1 MKVNA
6 KALPPARKA
15 AFEALRTARWARIMT
30 KWLIRHSSKEGVKW
44 QLVDF
49 CGKHG
54 QESAGIVDLM
64 AIRKNHKKPDEGG
77 HRGDMFEIVLIQVKG
92 GSAPRPKP
100 KEIERMLAVIRRT
113 MWAAKFCGLTR
124 SRSDEPLSKCR
135 LVRSAR

>member
-1 MKVNA
+1 MMKVNA

-113 MWAAKFCGLTR
+113 MWAAKVLWTYKISLR
-124 SRSDEPLSKCR
+124 
-135 LVRSAR
+135 